1 MGVIAGFAVP
11 HPPLIIPAV
20 GRGEE
25 KQIQKTIDAYYE
37 VARRIK
43 QLAPEVLV
51 VSSPHA
57 PLFRDGFHVAVDREF
72 SGSMADFHAPQEK
85 VSVEGDVEFARAIID
100 AAAEADIPAGP
111 YGGRNLALDHA
122 SFIPLWF
129 LQQVGFS
136 APIVLMGFSG
146 FPFNVHYR
154 FGRII
159 ASVADRLDRRAVWV
173 ASGDL
178 SHKQKADGPYGY
190 VPEGPEFDRQICEIF
205 ASGELDRMADF
216 DESFTDAAAEC
227 GLRSFMLMAGALQGK
242 PIDAELL
249 SHQATFGVGY
259 GVASFIVKGQADG
272 ESAEKPEGG
281 IA

>member
-25 KQIQKTIDAYYE
+25 KAIQKTIDSYYE

-57 PLFRDGFHVAVDREF
+57 PLFRDAFHVAVDREF
-72 SGSMADFHAPQEK
+72 SGSMADFRAPEEK
-85 VSVEGDVEFARAIID
+85 LSVKGDAAFARAIID
-100 AAAEADIPAGP
+100 AAAEANIPAGP
-111 YGGRNLALDHA
+111 YGGRNLPLDHA

-129 LQQVGFS
+129 LHQVGFD

-146 FPFNVHYR
+146 FPFDTHYR
-154 FGRII
+154 LGRIV
-159 ASVADRLDRRAVWV
+159 ASVAEEENRRAVWV

-190 VPEGPEFDRQICEIF
+190 VPEGPEFDRRICEIF
-205 ASGELDRMADF
+205 ASGDLDRMADL
-216 DESFTDAAAEC
+216 DEGFTDAAAEC

-242 PIDAELL
+242 RLDAELL
-249 SHQATFGVGY
+249 SHEATFGVGY
-259 GVASFIVKGQADG
+259 GVASFIVKDTR
-272 ESAEKPEGG
+272 EGG
-281 IA
+281 YTLQTEGGSL

>member
-25 KQIQKTIDAYYE
+25 KAIQKTIDSYYE

-57 PLFRDGFHVAVDREF
+57 PLFRDAFHVALDREF
-72 SGSMADFHAPQEK
+72 FGSLADFRAPEE
-85 VSVEGDVEFARAIID
+85 VLSVKGDVAFARAIID

-111 YGGRNLALDHA
+111 YGGRNLPLDHA

-129 LQQVGFS
+129 LHQVGFD

-146 FPFNVHYR
+146 FSFAVHYR
-154 FGRII
+154 FGRIV
-159 ASVADRLDRRAVWV
+159 ASVAEKANLRVVWV

-190 VPEGPEFDRQICEIF
+190 VPEGPEFDRRICKIF
-205 ASGELDRMADF
+205 ASGDLDRMADL
-216 DESFTDAAAEC
+216 DEGFTNAAAEC

-242 PIDAELL
+242 RLNAKLL
-249 SHQATFGVGY
+249 SHEDTFGVGY
-259 GVASFIVKGQADG
+259 GVASFIVEESPDG
-272 ESAEKPEGG
+272 IHAPQSEGG
-281 IA
+281 LL